1 MRPAKAAAYFS
12 EKIGNFFL
20 IMFSCQ
26 SLLIRWL
33 GQRIILFLPLIF
45 VVRLPAQTVLINEI
59 VASNSAS
66 IKDEDGDSPDWV
78 ELYNA
83 GSTPV
88 NLKGFGLT
96 DDKDAPLKW
105 IFPEVILD
113 PHDFLLIFASDKNR
127 KNWLHW
133 ETVIVPGDVW
143 RYRPGTSAPPVDWR
157 RPEFNDANWNQG
169 PGGFGYEDGDDATVV
184 PRVISLCVRKSFTIA
199 DKSRIA
205 KAWLH
210 IDYDDAFVAYLND
223 VEIARANIGAPGDHP
238 TFNQSATTFREAL
251 MYQGG
256 APDAFALTN
265 LQSLFRDGE
274 NVLAIQV
281 HNYGIES
288 SDLSLIPF
296 LSIGFSTPPDSS
308 RGTSPFLPPFSN
320 QLHTNFKISADGER
334 VSLFNA
340 NRQLLSQINPGPLP
354 TDISFGRQPDGSA
367 NWFYF
372 NQPTPG
378 LANTTP
384 GYSQI
389 AGEPTFSF
397 PGGFYQES
405 LQLTIKPGSG
415 AGTIYYTLD
424 GSMPTTESIPYHSPI
439 SISRTTVVRAREI
452 VANALLKPP
461 VTHTYF
467 LNENIA
473 LPVISLTTNPPN
485 LWDPDSGIYVLGRS
499 YEPGMPNFGA
509 NFWEDWERPV
519 HVEFFE
525 PGGQPGFQVDA
536 GLQIFGGWSR
546 YFAQKSLAIFARGTY
561 GAGKIVYPIFPDKP
575 IKEFEAF
582 ILRNSGNDWRSTL
595 FRDGLMQS
603 LLKNTTLDLQA
614 YRPAVIFL
622 NGAYWGIQ
630 NIREKINEH
639 FVAANSGVDPDD
651 VDLLE
656 YDGAVIEGENT
667 HYLALLDYLAKQDP
681 RLSATYDSVKTL
693 IDVDNFLDYQI
704 AQIYFDNQDW
714 PGNNIKFWRPRTP
727 GGRWRWL
734 IFDTDYGFGL
744 LNGAAYRNN
753 TLEFATATNG
763 PDWPNPPWSTF
774 LLRRLLENAEFKTA
788 FINRFADHLN
798 ATFLPGRINQRIDEI
813 KSLLEPEIP
822 RHRGKWSESVNSWTQ
837 NVQILRLFANYRP
850 TYVKSHLTAKFKLKG
865 LARIT
870 LQTEPAAAGQIRL
883 NSLHLATF
891 PWQGDYFQEVPVELE
906 AIPAEGYRFTGW
918 RELAGASNPAS
929 FTPGV
934 DATLTAVFEKTT
946 GIDSRAP
953 EILSFSLAQNYPNP
967 FNNSTLIQYS
977 LPEASQ
983 VSITIYNMTG
993 QELVQLENQL
1003 RTAGVHRVT
1012 WEVMGTPEI
1021 ATGIYF
1027 CHLMAQAGKRRFHQT
1042 IKILYLK

>member
-1 MRPAKAAAYFS
+1 MPVQAAVYFP
-12 EKIGNFFL
+12 EKIGHFFL
-20 IMFSCQ
+20 ILLSCPLP
-26 SLLIRWL
+26 SIRRL
-33 GQRIILFLPLIF
+33 VQRVILFLLLIF
-45 VVRLPAQTVLINEI
+45 VVRLPAQTVVINEI

-78 ELYNA
+78 ELYNT
-83 GSTPV
+83 SSNPV

-105 IFPEVILD
+105 TFPEVTLA
-113 PHDFLLIFASDKNR
+113 PQAFLLVFASDKNR

-133 ETVIVPGDVW
+133 ETVINPGDVW
-143 RYRPGTSAPPVDWR
+143 RYRPGTSAPPADWR
-157 RPEFNDANWNQG
+157 RPEFNDASWNQG
-169 PGGFGYEDGDDATVV
+169 PGGFGYDDGDDATTV
-184 PRVISLCVRKSFTIA
+184 PRVVSLCVRKSFTIA
-199 DKSRIA
+199 DKSKIS

-210 IDYDDAFVAYLND
+210 IDYDDAFVAYLNA
-223 VEIARANIGAPGDHP
+223 VEIARANIGAPGDYLAY
-238 TFNQSATTFREAL
+238 NQSATTFREAL

-256 APDAFALTN
+256 APDAFALSDVQT
-265 LQSLFRDGE
+265 LFRDGE

-296 LSIGFSTPPDSS
+296 LTIGFSTPPDSV
-308 RGTSPFLPPFSN
+308 RGTSPLLPPFSN
-320 QLHTNFKISADGER
+320 QLHTNYKISADGER

-354 TDISFGRQPDGSA
+354 TDVSFGRQPDGGA

-389 AGEPTFSF
+389 AGEPTFSH
-397 PGGFYQES
+397 PGGFYSQS
-405 LQLTIKPGSG
+405 IQLTIQPGSDAG
-415 AGTIYYTLD
+415 AIYYTLD
-424 GSMPTTESIPYHSPI
+424 GSMPTTESIPYQAPI
-439 SISRTTVVRAREI
+439 SITKTTVVRAREV

-461 VTHTYF
+461 ITQTYF
-467 LNENIA
+467 LNENIT
-473 LPVISLTTNPPN
+473 LPVISLTTDPPN

-525 PGGQPGFQVDA
+525 PGGQPGFHVDA

-546 YFAQKSLAIFARGTY
+546 YFAQKSLAIFARSFY
-561 GAGKIVYPIFPDKP
+561 GSGKISYPIFPDKP
-575 IKEFEAF
+575 VKEFEALV
-582 ILRNSGNDWRSTL
+582 LRNSGNDWLSTL
-595 FRDGLMQS
+595 FRDGLMQN

-622 NGAYWGIQ
+622 NGAYWGIL

-651 VDLLE
+651 IDLLE
-656 YDGAVIEGENT
+656 SDGAVIEGENT
-667 HYLALLDYLAKQDP
+667 HYLALLDYLSKQNP
-681 RLSATYDSVKTL
+681 QLSATYDSVKTM

-714 PGNNIKFWRPRTP
+714 PGNNIKFWRSRTR

-763 PDWPNPPWSTF
+763 PEWPNPPWSTF
-774 LLRRLLENAEFKTA
+774 LLRRLLENTEFKTA

-798 ATFLPGRINQRIDEI
+798 ATFLPGRIIPLIDEM
-813 KSLLEPEIP
+813 KSRLEPEIP
-822 RHRGKWSESVNSWTQ
+822 RHRGKWPESVNSWAQ
-837 NVQILRLFANYRP
+837 NVQILRLFATYRP

-870 LQTEPAAAGQIRL
+870 LQTEPVAAGQIRL
-883 NSLHLATF
+883 NSLFLATF
-891 PWQGDYFQEVPVELE
+891 PWQGDYFKEVPVEME
-906 AIPAEGYRFTGW
+906 AIPAEGYRFAGW
-918 RELAGASNPAS
+918 RELAGATNPVS
-929 FTPGV
+929 FSPEADV
-934 DATLTAVFEKTT
+934 TLTALFENTT
-946 GIDSRAP
+946 EIESR
-953 EILSFSLAQNYPNP
+953 ERDIFHFSLAQNYPNP
-967 FNNSTLIQYS
+967 FNNRTLIQYS
-977 LPEASQ
+977 LPEDSQ
-983 VSITIYNMTG
+983 VSIRIYNVSG
-993 QELVQLENQL
+993 QEMVELVNQT
-1003 RTAGVHRVT
+1003 RRAGIHRAI
-1012 WEVMGTPEI
+1012 WDAGNNSEI

-1027 CHLMAQAGKRRFHQT
+1027 CKLTAQAGKRRFHQT